1 MGTVRRDAGP
11 QREERFF
18 FDSELATV
26 NLWFEGLESGS
37 SEGRGGGSIR
47 SPETYERQIMGI
59 RIALAGNPNCG
70 KTTMFNDL
78 TGANQYVGNWP
89 GVTVEKKEGKYTKD
103 KDVAITDLPGIY
115 SLSPY
120 SPEEIVARDY
130 LLDGGPDVVVNLV
143 DATNLERNLYLTT
156 QILDLGVP
164 VVVALNMMD
173 LVRKNGDKIDVA
185 VLSKRLGCPIVET
198 SALKGEGMDA
208 LLDTAIEAAKEG
220 RPASPEIRFGPAVEE
235 AIDEARAVLGA
246 RVPAAVAR
254 WYAVKALEGEERTLE
269 ALKLPAAD
277 AKAIAG
283 IREDL
288 EKKLDDDAE
297 SIVTSERYDAI
308 THVIDETVKRSNKGA
323 TTTQKIDRVVTNRW
337 LGLPIFVVVM
347 ALVYYLAI
355 SVGTGVVTDW
365 ANDGISGDGFLYTG
379 GDAYEEAVGEW
390 EGQQANIE
398 AYLVAAEED
407 GIDTA
412 GITAAL
418 EAEEPTAADEA
429 AIASFMEEAKSAGVV
444 GTVET
449 EETDPATLI
458 PPNFNSETTVTAES
472 VDAAAFASALEAEE
486 PDASDG
492 TWGLWIPGLGAVIG
506 SALEAADVAP
516 WLQSLVMDGIVAGVG
531 AVIGFIPQMIILFL
545 LLAFLEGCGYLARVA
560 FIMDRIFRRFGLS
573 GKSFIP
579 MLVASGCGVP
589 AVMATKTIENERDR
603 RMTIMTTTMIP
614 CGAKM
619 PIIALVFGAI
629 AGGNTETTW
638 WIAPLFY
645 FLGVFAIIVSGIM
658 LKKTKMFAGNVSPFV
673 MELPAYHL
681 PTVKSILMSTWERIK
696 SYVVKAG
703 TIIFLSTI
711 VIWFL
716 MNFGDAGEGFGL
728 LDADMDDYIQY
739 SLMAGLGNAIGWVFA
754 PLGFGDWQATV
765 TSITGLVA
773 KENVVAT
780 VGILTSLGDAGEAD
794 PSLWAAFAAMMAGS
808 VPAILA
814 FCAFNLLC
822 APCFAAI
829 GTIRR
834 QMESAKWT
842 WFTIGYLT
850 AFAWCMGLMFYQFG
864 SLITGELSFNLW
876 TVVAVV
882 VLAGMLFQMFRPMPD
897 YSKKKDSNAPVLSE
911 SEQAAV

>member
-1 MGTVRRDAGP
+1 
-11 QREERFF
+11 
-18 FDSELATV
+18 
-26 NLWFEGLESGS
+26 
-37 SEGRGGGSIR
+37 
-47 SPETYERQIMGI
+47 MGI

-78 TGANQYVGNWP
+78 TGASQYVGNWP
-89 GVTVEKKEGKYTKD
+89 GVTVEKKEGKYTRD
-103 KDVAITDLPGIY
+103 KNVIITDLPGVY

-120 SPEEIVARDY
+120 SPEEIVTRDY

-173 LVRKNGDKIDVA
+173 LVKKSGDKIDVDG
-185 VLSKRLGCPIVET
+185 LSKRLGCPVVET
-198 SALKGEGMDA
+198 TALRGHGMAELMETALKAARAGKPAEPQMPFDA
-208 LLDTAIEAAKEG
+208 Q
-220 RPASPEIRFGPAVEE
+220 VEE
-235 AIDEARAVLGA
+235 AIAKIEGILGN
-246 RVPAAVAR
+246 RVSPETAR
-254 WYAVKALEGEERTLE
+254 WFAIKLFEGEERTIAAMRLGDAE
-269 ALKLPAAD
+269 LKAVET
-277 AKAIAG
+277 
-283 IREDL
+283 IREEVED
-288 EKKLDDDAE
+288 KLDDDAE
-297 SIVTSERYDAI
+297 SIVTSERYNAI
-308 THVIDETVKRSNKGA
+308 THVVDETMKRSRKGM

-379 GDAYEEAVGEW
+379 GAAYEEAVGAW
-390 EGQQANIE
+390 EESVA
-398 AYLVAAEED
+398 AAEE
-407 GIDTA
+407 A
-412 GITAAL
+412 GASEEELAL
-418 EAEEPTAADEA
+418 LAEE
-429 AIASFMEEAKSAGVV
+429 K
-444 GTVET
+444 
-449 EETDPATLI
+449 
-458 PPNFNSETTVTAES
+458 
-472 VDAAAFASALEAEE
+472 

-492 TWGLWIPGLGAVIG
+492 SWGLWIPGLGAVIG
-506 SALEAADVAP
+506 NALEAADVAP
-516 WLQSLVMDGIVAGVG
+516 WLQSLVMNGIVAGVG
-531 AVIGFIPQMIILFL
+531 AVIGFVPQMVILFL
-545 LLAFLEGCGYLARVA
+545 LLALLEGCGYLARVA
-560 FIMDRIFRRFGLS
+560 FIMDRVFRRFGLS

-589 AVMATKTIENERDR
+589 AVTATKTIENEKDR

-629 AGGNTETTW
+629 AGGNTEATW

-645 FLGVFAIIVSGIM
+645 FLGVIAIIVSGIM
-658 LKKTKMFAGNVSPFV
+658 LKKTRLFAGPASPFV
-673 MELPAYHL
+673 MELPSYHM
-681 PTVKSILMSTWERIK
+681 PTAKSVLMSTWDRIK
-696 SYVVKAG
+696 GYLVKAG

-711 VIWFL
+711 VIWLL

-728 LDADMDDYIQY
+728 LDTEADNYIQY

-765 TSITGLVA
+765 TSVTGLVA

-780 VGILTSLGDAGEAD
+780 VGILTSLGDAGETD
-794 PSLWAAFAAMMAGS
+794 PAMWAAFAALFAGS

-829 GTIRR
+829 GTIWRE
-834 QMESAKWT
+834 MGTAKWT
-842 WFTIGYLT
+842 WFTIGYMT
-850 AFAWCMGLMFYQFG
+850 VFAWCVGLMFYQFG
-864 SLITGELSFNLW
+864 GLITGEVTFNLW
-876 TVVAVV
+876 TGVAIA
-882 VLAGMLFQMFRPMPD
+882 VLAGMLFQIFRPMPSFD
-897 YSKKKDSNAPVLSE
+897 KKKDKVSGKLEAEGNVA
-911 SEQAAV
+911 

>member
-1 MGTVRRDAGP
+1 M
-11 QREERFF
+11 QMER
-18 FDSELATV
+18 L
-26 NLWFEGLESGS
+26 
-37 SEGRGGGSIR
+37 
-47 SPETYERQIMGI
+47 IMGI

-70 KTTMFNDL
+70 KTTMFNNL
-78 TGANQYVGNWP
+78 TGATQYVGNWP
-89 GVTVEKKEGKYTKD
+89 GVTVEKKEGKYTRD
-103 KDVAITDLPGIY
+103 KDVTITDLPGVY

-120 SPEEIVARDY
+120 SPEEIVTRDY
-130 LLDGGPDVVVNLV
+130 LLDGGPNVVVNLV

-173 LVRKNGDKIDVA
+173 LVKKNGDKIDVDA
-185 VLSKRLGCPIVET
+185 LSKQLGCPVVET
-198 SALKGEGMDA
+198 TALRGHGMAELMDVA
-208 LLDTAIEAAKEG
+208 VKAAKAG
-220 RPASPEIRFGPAVEE
+220 KPAEPNMPFDAQVEE
-235 AIDEARAVLGA
+235 AIAKIEGMLGS
-246 RVPAAVAR
+246 RVTPATAR
-254 WYAVKALEGEERTLE
+254 WFAIKLFEGEQRTV
-269 ALKLPAAD
+269 ASMKLTDAD
-277 AKAIAG
+277 LKAIEA
-283 IREDL
+283 IRE
-288 EKKLDDDAE
+288 EVENKYDDDAE
-297 SIVTSERYDAI
+297 SIVTSERYNAI
-308 THVIDETVKRSNKGA
+308 THVIDATTKRSRKGM

-379 GDAYEEAVGEW
+379 GAAYEEAVGEW
-390 EGQQANIE
+390 EE
-398 AYLVAAEED
+398 AVAAAEE
-407 GIDTA
+407 A
-412 GITAAL
+412 GASEEELAL
-418 EAEEPTAADEA
+418 LAE
-429 AIASFMEEAKSAGVV
+429 
-444 GTVET
+444 
-449 EETDPATLI
+449 
-458 PPNFNSETTVTAES
+458 
-472 VDAAAFASALEAEE
+472 EE

-492 TWGLWIPGLGAVIG
+492 SWGLWIPGLGAVIG

-545 LLAFLEGCGYLARVA
+545 LLALLEGCGYLARVA
-560 FIMDRIFRRFGLS
+560 FIMDRVFRRFGLS

-589 AVMATKTIENERDR
+589 AVTATKTIENEKDR

-629 AGGNTETTW
+629 AGGNTEETW
-638 WIAPLFY
+638 WIAPMFY
-645 FLGVFAIIVSGIM
+645 FLGVIAIIISGIM
-658 LKKTKMFAGNVSPFV
+658 LKKTKMFAGPTSPFV
-673 MELPAYHL
+673 MELPSYHM
-681 PTVKSILMSTWERIK
+681 PTVKSILMSTWDRIK
-696 SYVVKAG
+696 GYIVKAG

-711 VIWFL
+711 VIWLL

-728 LDADMDDYIQY
+728 LDTEMDDYIQY
-739 SLMAGLGNAIGWVFA
+739 SLMAGLGNAIGWIFA

-780 VGILTSLGDAGEAD
+780 VGILTSLGEVGETD
-794 PSLWAAFAAMMAGS
+794 PTMWAAFAALFAGS

-829 GTIRR
+829 GTIWRE
-834 QMESAKWT
+834 MGNAKWT
-842 WFTIGYLT
+842 WFTIGYMT
-850 AFAWCMGLMFYQFG
+850 VFAWCVGLMFYQFG
-864 SLITGELSFNLW
+864 GLLTGEVDFNLW
-876 TVVAVV
+876 TVVAIA
-882 VLAGMLFQMFRPMPD
+882 VLGGMLFQIFRPMPD
-897 YSKKKDSNAPVLSE
+897 FGKKKGKVAGELEAEGSVA
-911 SEQAAV
+911 

>member
-1 MGTVRRDAGP
+1 
-11 QREERFF
+11 
-18 FDSELATV
+18 
-26 NLWFEGLESGS
+26 
-37 SEGRGGGSIR
+37 
-47 SPETYERQIMGI
+47 MGI

-78 TGANQYVGNWP
+78 TGASQYVGNWP
-89 GVTVEKKEGKYTKD
+89 GVTVEKKEGKYTRD
-103 KDVAITDLPGIY
+103 KNVIITDLPGVY

-120 SPEEIVARDY
+120 SPEEIVTRDY

-173 LVRKNGDKIDVA
+173 LVKKSGDKIDVDG
-185 VLSKRLGCPIVET
+185 LSKRLGCPVVET
-198 SALKGEGMDA
+198 TALRGHGMAELMETALKAARAGKPAEPQMPFDA
-208 LLDTAIEAAKEG
+208 Q
-220 RPASPEIRFGPAVEE
+220 VEE
-235 AIDEARAVLGA
+235 AIAKIEGILGN
-246 RVPAAVAR
+246 RVSPATAR
-254 WYAVKALEGEERTLE
+254 WFAIKLFGGEERTIAAMRLGDAE
-269 ALKLPAAD
+269 LKAVET
-277 AKAIAG
+277 
-283 IREDL
+283 IREEVED
-288 EKKLDDDAE
+288 KLDDDVE
-297 SIVTSERYDAI
+297 SIVTSERYNAI
-308 THVIDETVKRSNKGA
+308 THVVDETMKRSRKGM

-379 GDAYEEAVGEW
+379 GAAYEEAVGAW
-390 EGQQANIE
+390 EESVA
-398 AYLVAAEED
+398 AAEE
-407 GIDTA
+407 A
-412 GITAAL
+412 GASEEELAL
-418 EAEEPTAADEA
+418 LAEE
-429 AIASFMEEAKSAGVV
+429 K
-444 GTVET
+444 
-449 EETDPATLI
+449 
-458 PPNFNSETTVTAES
+458 
-472 VDAAAFASALEAEE
+472 

-492 TWGLWIPGLGAVIG
+492 SWGLWIPGLGAVIG
-506 SALEAADVAP
+506 NALEAADVAP
-516 WLQSLVMDGIVAGVG
+516 WLQSLVMNGIVAGVG
-531 AVIGFIPQMIILFL
+531 AVIGFVPQMVILFL
-545 LLAFLEGCGYLARVA
+545 LLALLEGCGYLARVA
-560 FIMDRIFRRFGLS
+560 FIMDRVFRRFGLS

-589 AVMATKTIENERDR
+589 AVTATKTIENEKDR

-629 AGGNTETTW
+629 AGGNTEATW

-645 FLGVFAIIVSGIM
+645 FLGVIAIIVSGIM
-658 LKKTKMFAGNVSPFV
+658 LKKTRLFAGPASPFV
-673 MELPAYHL
+673 MELPSYHM
-681 PTVKSILMSTWERIK
+681 PTAKSVLMSTWDRIK
-696 SYVVKAG
+696 GYLVKAG

-711 VIWFL
+711 VIWLL

-728 LDADMDDYIQY
+728 LDTEADNYIQY

-765 TSITGLVA
+765 TSVTGLVA

-780 VGILTSLGDAGEAD
+780 VGILTSLGDAGETD
-794 PSLWAAFAAMMAGS
+794 PAMWAAFAALFAGS

-829 GTIRR
+829 GTIWRE
-834 QMESAKWT
+834 MGTAKWT

-850 AFAWCMGLMFYQFG
+850 VFAWCVGLMFYQFG
-864 SLITGELSFNLW
+864 GLITGEVTFNLW
-876 TVVAVV
+876 TGVAIA
-882 VLAGMLFQMFRPMPD
+882 VLAGMLFQIFRPMPSFD
-897 YSKKKDSNAPVLSE
+897 KKKDKVSGKLEAEGNVA
-911 SEQAAV
+911 